1 MSKSAPSFWTLIGLA
16 VALQCLHDLSG
27 PFAGIQQATQPSIM
41 GIRRL
46 SESKGDEATKTG
58 HTAEKGDATDGKDN
72 ANAKPKAAAKAEV
85 NAKVDKALDDALASA
100 TANITVPCINL
111 IYRNAFDPC
120 GDMVLGEDG
129 LNISTPFGVKTI
141 PGIDLLKP
149 EIKILKSEFQ
159 KHTVQGVV
167 LLVVG
172 FILYT
177 LLVPSARAN
186 TRRQVQKIFAGDLEE
201 DEDDLTEQEKQKE
214 MEERLDPNSA
224 NFIAPGNIYRLLAV
238 LHPGEIGFQNYFNIA
253 FKAFVCAYMQVFLP
267 VKIMINV
274 FEEWSINGIKSP
286 MYFIVDGQIFFAKFI
301 ALSSLCNL
309 FASRCG
315 ENIVTGAQA
324 NFYIL
329 THQYPTPSSEA
340 GQDDSQTGLLSVAAS
355 GKVPSARE
363 TERAFAKSIM
373 TPFLIMLNE
382 YFWCIISM
390 LLNFSMS
397 LLLFFCMFLKI
408 ATYTGDAQ
416 HVAVVLVSLY
426 FVFELDAKVMESD
439 PKLRPSYRRMV
450 LKQTEKRSYS
460 PLWLNTIAGL
470 AQTIIASLTPIGLLM
485 LILVSWRSGDTI
497 IGGDPF

>member
-1 MSKSAPSFWTLIGLA
+1 M
-16 VALQCLHDLSG
+16 
-27 PFAGIQQATQPSIM
+27 
-41 GIRRL
+41 
-46 SESKGDEATKTG
+46 
-58 HTAEKGDATDGKDN
+58 AEG
-72 ANAKPKAAAKAEV
+72 

-100 TANITVPCINL
+100 TKNITVPCINL

-149 EIKILKSEFQ
+149 EVKILKSEFQ
-159 KHTVQGVV
+159 KHTAQGIV

-186 TRRQVQKIFAGDLEE
+186 ARRQVQKIFAGDLEG
-201 DEDDLTEQEKQKE
+201 DEDDLTEEEKQKE
-214 MEERLDPNSA
+214 RKERLDPDST

-238 LHPGEIGFQNYFNIA
+238 LHPGEIGFQQYFKMA
-253 FKAFVCAYMQVFLP
+253 FKASVCAYMQLFLP
-267 VKIMINV
+267 TKIIINV
-274 FEEWSINGIKSP
+274 FEEWSIHGIKSP
-286 MYFIVDGQIFFAKFI
+286 LYFFVDGQIFFAKFI
-301 ALSSLCNL
+301 AMSSLCNL
-309 FASRCG
+309 FASRCCQ
-315 ENIVTGAQA
+315 NIVSGGEA

-329 THQYPTPSSEA
+329 THQSPTPSSEA
-340 GQDDSQTGLLSVAAS
+340 GQDDSQTGLLSEAAS
-355 GKVPSARE
+355 GKIPSARE
-363 TERAFAKSIM
+363 AELAFAKSIM
-373 TPFLIMLNE
+373 TPSLVTANE
-382 YFWCIISM
+382 YFWCITSM
-390 LLNFSMS
+390 LMNFAMSM
-397 LLLFFCMFLKI
+397 LLFFCMFLKI

-426 FVFELDAKVMESD
+426 FVFELDGKVMDSD

-460 PLWLNTIAGL
+460 PLWLNTAASL
-470 AQTIIASLTPIGLLM
+470 ADTIIAWLTPVGLLS